1 VQFQLG
7 TKNVDDARNSQ
18 NKPSAFPSTVAG
30 DSLNNSTRFEVEQMT
45 HNSVG
50 YICKKISPGNHIKLH
65 PFSLYFHTTITCV

>member
-7 TKNVDDARNSQ
+7 TKNVDDARNCQ

-45 HNSVG
+45 QNSVG
-50 YICKKISPGNHIKLH
+50 YNCEKISTGNHINVH
-65 PFSLYFHTTITCV
+65 PF